1 MVVAEGEYKY
11 LLLAMSLT
19 HGSVRSRNL
28 WGGERT

>member
-1 MVVAEGEYKY
+1 MSMVVAEGEYKY

-28 WGGERT
+28 